1 MNHPL
6 ISVILPVYNVEK
18 HLKQC
23 LVSISSQSYKN
34 LEIILI
40 IDGSKDNS
48 FQIAKDY
55 SLIDSRVSVYWQEN
69 TGSGPARNA
78 GISHATG
85 EYIAFIDP
93 DDWIEDNY
101 IERLLSVM
109 VENNVDLVLSSK
121 TENIFQR
128 EKLLK
133 KIKSNV
139 EEIILSN
146 KYDVRNNYIN
156 LRNLQLLSAPTQK
169 LFKRSIIND
178 YQIEFPNLRR
188 SQDIVFNYRYYDKIN
203 SLAVINYCG
212 YQYRI
217 EQANYALRLPVNY
230 IDTIKYIYHDIK
242 ELHKQWGIVFVESKA
257 VIMTNRVINA
267 YIESMI
273 LRKLDFKFIFSD
285 IEIVHIVKVA
295 KTRNIYEK
303 FMKYAIVHRL
313 PKMIIFNIKIKRYV
327 RRFFKV
333 F

>member
-121 TENIFQR
+121 TENIFQC

-133 KIKSNV
+133 K
-139 EEIILSN
+139 
-146 KYDVRNNYIN
+146 
-156 LRNLQLLSAPTQK
+156 
-169 LFKRSIIND
+169 
-178 YQIEFPNLRR
+178 
-188 SQDIVFNYRYYDKIN
+188 
-203 SLAVINYCG
+203 
-212 YQYRI
+212 
-217 EQANYALRLPVNY
+217 
-230 IDTIKYIYHDIK
+230 
-242 ELHKQWGIVFVESKA
+242 
-257 VIMTNRVINA
+257 
-267 YIESMI
+267 
-273 LRKLDFKFIFSD
+273 
-285 IEIVHIVKVA
+285 
-295 KTRNIYEK
+295 
-303 FMKYAIVHRL
+303 
-313 PKMIIFNIKIKRYV
+313 
-327 RRFFKV
+327 
-333 F
+333 